1 MLHGRGCSVK
11 YVGTSTS
18 RFLECIRYIQILG
31 VFLYDVRYIQKNGRI
46 VITISVQHVYFFMG
60 QAVIISG
67 VFRGIL
73 YDYRPGC
80 TFLHTAFQY
89 SLSLLLFLCLFYHGE
104 IVLH

>member
-1 MLHGRGCSVK
+1 VHGRGSVQ

-31 VFLYDVRYIQKNGRI
+31 VFLYDVRYIQKMEELLLL
-46 VITISVQHVYFFMG
+46 SVSNKYTFLG

-73 YDYRPGC
+73 MITGLVALVY
-80 TFLHTAFQY
+80 TAFQY
-89 SLSLLLFLCLFYHGE
+89 SLHFCFFCVFLSR
-104 IVLH
+104 